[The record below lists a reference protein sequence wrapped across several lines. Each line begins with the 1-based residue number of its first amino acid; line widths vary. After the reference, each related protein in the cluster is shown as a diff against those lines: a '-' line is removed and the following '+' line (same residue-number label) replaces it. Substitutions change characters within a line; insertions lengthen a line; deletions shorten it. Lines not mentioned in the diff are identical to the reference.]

1 MSPPQTFSRNTEFP
15 SLPSEDGESLEMLR
29 LSPRRD
35 TTTDTSS
42 PASETD
48 PTSPTTGT
56 GSTTAESLPTNR
68 KTTSRGKRKSPRKTS
83 RITGSFRTSGRAS
96 TSGGR
101 DSLEW
106 WTESSRELSEKLL
119 SRIGTDSVDLRSI
132 SWNGSV
138 NDRTVN
144 SWFRTRSS
152 NLPIKSSQKISWPSF
167 TSSLVDTTEGDV
179 TRARRVRL
187 RPTSQQVKILKG
199 WMEDYRKTWNLAL
212 KLVKDEK
219 RKISLGL
226 KKDVVTR
233 RTNDGEKLKSLKSS
247 PANIRK
253 GAIND
258 LVKANKSA
266 WVLYKAKLKESKSNW
281 RKTPFEIKYKSK
293 KATSGSL
300 EFEKKYVKKTE
311 DGIQLFSQPQYQM
324 TLKANSVDIP
334 EFTKDCRITRVFDR
348 WYLIV
353 PETVASVKRPTVE
366 EPKVIGIDPGLRTA
380 FSCFGTDGKFFE
392 FGCEVKAKVDKVYE
406 KIEGI
411 RLKMKNSTKG
421 KGRLKKAWYRQM
433 TRAKHLC
440 DELQWKT
447 INFLTTSY
455 DVIVLGKLNVKSLM
469 MSHNKAN
476 KKMLSFLSF
485 YKFRQR
491 LEEKSRVRGNVV
503 VIQNEAGTTQGCPKC
518 GFKKLD
524 VGSNKVYKC
533 NRCGFVGDRDLK
545 AAICMILKCCS

>member
-1 MSPPQTFSRNTEFP
+1 MSPPQTFSRNTAFLSP
-15 SLPSEDGESLEMLR
+15 RSDDGESRERLR
-29 LSPRRD
+29 LSPQRE
-35 TTTDTSS
+35 TTTGTSN
-42 PASETD
+42 PVSETD
-48 PTSPTTGT
+48 PTSPTIGT
-56 GSTTAESLPTNR
+56 GSTTAESRPTNR
-68 KTTSRGKRKSPRKTS
+68 RTTSRGKRKSPGKTS
-83 RITGSFRTSGRAS
+83 RTTGSSKTSGRGS
-96 TSGGR
+96 TFGGR

-106 WTESSRELSEKLL
+106 WTESSRELSEKLW
-119 SRIGTDSVDLRSI
+119 SRIGTDSVVSRSI

-144 SWFRTRSS
+144 SWFKTRSS
-152 NLPIKSSQKISWPSF
+152 NLPIRNSQKISWPSF
-167 TSSLVDTTEGDV
+167 TSSLADTTAGDV
-179 TRARRVRL
+179 TRARKIRL
-187 RPTSQQVKILKG
+187 SPTSQQVKILRG
-199 WMEDYRKTWNLAL
+199 WVEDYRKTWNMAL
-212 KLVKDEK
+212 KLVKDQK

-253 GAIND
+253 GAVND

-266 WVLYKAKLKESKSNW
+266 WALYKAKLKESKSNW

-293 KATSGSL
+293 KATSGTL

-311 DGIQLFSQPQYQM
+311 DGIQLFSQPQFKM
-324 TLKANSVDIP
+324 TLKANSSDIP
-334 EFTKDCRITRVFDR
+334 EITKDCRITRVFDR
-348 WYLIV
+348 LYLIV
-353 PETVASVKRPTVE
+353 PETVASVKRPPVE

-392 FGCEVKAKVDKVYE
+392 FGCEVQSKVDKVNE

-411 RLKMKNSTKG
+411 KLKMKNSTQKRN
-421 KGRLKKAWYRQM
+421 RLKKAWYRHM

-469 MSHNKAN
+469 MSHNKKN

-491 LEEKSRVRGNVV
+491 LEEKSKVRGNVV

-524 VGSNKVYKC
+524 VGSNKTYKC
-533 NRCGFVGDRDLK
+533 DRCNFEGDRDLK
-545 AAICMILKCCS
+545 SAICMILKCCS

>member
-15 SLPSEDGESLEMLR
+15 SPRSEDGESRERLR
-29 LSPRRD
+29 LSPRRV

-48 PTSPTTGT
+48 LTNPTTET
-56 GSTTAESLPTNR
+56 GSTTAECRLTNR
-68 KTTSRGKRKSPRKTS
+68 KTTSRGKKKSPGKTFPNTGSCKTS
-83 RITGSFRTSGRAS
+83 GQGS

-119 SRIGTDSVDLRSI
+119 SRIGTGSVDLRSI

-144 SWFRTRSS
+144 SWYRTRSS
-152 NLPIKSSQKISWPSF
+152 NLPIRNSQKISWPSF
-167 TSSLVDTTEGDV
+167 TSSLAGTTEGDV
-179 TRARRVRL
+179 TRARKIRL
-187 RPTSQQVKILKG
+187 SPTSQQVKILRG
-199 WMEDYRKTWNLAL
+199 WMEDYRKTWNMAL
-212 KLVKDEK
+212 KLVKEQK

-233 RTNDGEKLKSLKSS
+233 RASDGEKLKALKSS

-253 GAIND
+253 GAVND
-258 LVKANKSA
+258 LVKANRSSWA
-266 WVLYKAKLKESKSNW
+266 LYRAKLKESKKNW
-281 RKTPFEIKYKSK
+281 RKTPFEIRYKSK

-300 EFEKKYVKKTE
+300 EFEKKDVKKTE
-311 DGIQLFSQPQYQM
+311 DGIELFSHPKFKM
-324 TLKANSVDIP
+324 TLKANSSDIP
-334 EFTKDCRITRVFDR
+334 EITKDCRITRVFDR
-348 WYLIV
+348 WYLVV
-353 PETVASVKRPTVE
+353 PEVVSSIKRPPVE

-392 FGCEVKAKVDKVYE
+392 FGCEVKSKVHEVNNKL
-406 KIEGI
+406 EGI
-411 RLKMKNSTKG
+411 KVKMRNSTTKRS
-421 KGRLKKAWYRQM
+421 RLKKSWYRHM
-433 TRAKHLC
+433 MRAKHLC

-447 INFLTTSY
+447 INFLTTAY

-469 MSHNKAN
+469 MSHNKEN
-476 KKMLSFLSF
+476 KRMLSFLSF

-491 LEEKSRVRGNVV
+491 LEEKSKVRGNIV

-524 VGSNKVYKC
+524 VGTNKVFKC
-533 NRCGFVGDRDLK
+533 DRCDFVGDRDLK
-545 AAICMILKCCS
+545 SAICMILKCCS